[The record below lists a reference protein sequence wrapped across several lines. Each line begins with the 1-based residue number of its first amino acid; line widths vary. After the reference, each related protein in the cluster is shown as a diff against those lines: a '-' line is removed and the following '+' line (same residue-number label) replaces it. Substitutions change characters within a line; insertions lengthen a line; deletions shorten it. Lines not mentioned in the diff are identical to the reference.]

1 MDKSGNIKLEVKE
14 KVKRNSDPFSYR
26 VELEWMSKSGDTH
39 TSMGNSFFDGKDVPY
54 LNEYLFLLNELKKV
68 DITEY
73 DKVEGFKK
81 WFNPSEYEFAS
92 EKESYDYKFFVNL
105 EPEYDSYYSNT
116 YAKLVGFKLYYYD
129 AFLEKYNVAITL
141 K

>member
-1 MDKSGNIKLEVKE
+1 MKMMKNNPWKE
-14 KVKRNSDPFSYR
+14 LNKIVNTKRCDPSNLFNFYWG
-26 VELEWMSKSGDTH
+26 L
-39 TSMGNSFFDGKDVPY
+39 NQN
-54 LNEYLFLLNELKKV
+54 NEYLFLLNELKKV

-81 WFNPSEYEFAS
+81 WFNQSEYEFAS

-129 AFLEKYNVAITL
+129 AFLEKYNVEITL